1 MDYAYI
7 LNELA
12 YISEAGIIVSQN
24 GYNPAWNVAIM
35 MYRIQQLMITI
46 QNEANKEQESK

>member
-12 YISEAGIIVSQN
+12 HISEAGTTVSQN
-24 GYNPAWNVAIM
+24 GYNPAWNVVSI
-35 MYRIQQLMITI
+35 RKLLM
-46 QNEANKEQESK
+46 NY